1 MAKIVLLLMLAA
13 IVIATQVDD
22 EASWNE
28 YELAELNARRIS
40 EGARYAQVDAS
51 GSGWSATT
59 ASGSEDTWEE
69 NTRPAQGPVYFLE
82 SVCVR

>member
-1 MAKIVLLLMLAA
+1 MAKIALLLMLAA
-13 IVIATQVDD
+13 IVIATQ
-22 EASWNE
+22 ASWNE